1 MTQTEDI
8 YEKLIAAAGDP
19 VSIEKVF
26 HEYSNSKGPFY
37 TALAK
42 ATASLQEQFPKTT
55 GTKNSFVWYRNSP
68 NEAICFWTSLSVDKE

>member
-42 ATASLQEQFPKTT
+42 ATASLQEQFHDISQKC
-55 GTKNSFVWYRNSP
+55 SD
-68 NEAICFWTSLSVDKE
+68 ADKSYQKKQE